1 MSYFRRAII
10 SIAEVIALISVVV
23 LTIGG
28 MALGDAVAQLSYA
41 VGHPPPYLTNLFIMT
56 DGKIWTWIG
65 GLVGFSISLML
76 TATFLVL
83 VEIAKNT
90 RNETR
95 Y

>member
-10 SIAEVIALISVVV
+10 SIAEVIALISVIAFTIVGMQLGKAIAPSMAGSFV
-23 LTIGG
+23 LTSH
-28 MALGDAVAQLSYA
+28 MDLMSAEMTLS
-41 VGHPPPYLTNLFIMT
+41 
-56 DGKIWTWIG
+56 WIG
-65 GLVGFSISLML
+65 GLIGFLISLML

-90 RNETR
+90 RNAIR

>member
-10 SIAEVIALISVVV
+10 SIAEVIALISVIAF
-23 LTIGG
+23 TIGG
-28 MALGDAVAQLSYA
+28 MALGDAAAQLWYA
-41 VGHPPPYLTNLFIMT
+41 AGHPPAYLTNLFTIT
-56 DGKIWTWIG
+56 NGKIFTWIG
-65 GLVGFSISLML
+65 GLLGFSISLML

-90 RNETR
+90 RSEVR